1 MSSPAGRWPLLAA
14 VPRIGWVAAYDAGRG
29 LGTVT
34 ESDDEA
40 SGPVY
45 SFHCTAIADGSRE
58 IDPGTKVAFVLVA
71 GLGGALEA
79 RAVTPVGNPGD
90 D

>member
-1 MSSPAGRWPLLAA
+1 LSSPAGRWPLLAG
-14 VPRIGWVAAYDAGRG
+14 VPRIGWVAGYDAGRG
-29 LGTVT
+29 LGSVT
-34 ESDDEA
+34 ESLDAEA
-40 SGPVY
+40 SSPVY

-79 RAVTPVGNPGD
+79 AGVTPVGPSD